1 MQFLID
7 NILLIGIVLISGT
20 ALFLPSLRQGR
31 NRVSQLQAT
40 QLINQG
46 KIVVVDIRTPQEF
59 AAAHLRDAKNIPV
72 AELAQR
78 AAELDSNKS
87 KNVLVVS
94 ANGIGA
100 SRAASI
106 LNKAG
111 FANVYCLDG
120 GIAAWQEQG
129 LPTTR

>member
-1 MQFLID
+1 MEFLID
-7 NILLIGIVLISGT
+7 NILLIAIVILSGT
-20 ALFLPSLRQGR
+20 ALFLPALRQGR

-46 KIVVVDIRTPQEF
+46 KTVVVDIRTPQEF
-59 AAAHLRDAKNIPV
+59 ASGHLRDAKNIPV
-72 AELAQR
+72 GELAER
-78 AAELDSNKS
+78 AAELDKTKTKS
-87 KNVLVVS
+87 VLVVS
-94 ANGIGA
+94 ANGMGA
-100 SRAASI
+100 SKAAAI

-111 FANVYCLDG
+111 FANVYSLDG